1 MKLQDR
7 FQLISKRMALD
18 FEEAGLG
25 KHAGTKGANREHKLA
40 EFLAEKLPTQYGI
53 ASGEVVFRDG
63 SLSNQTDVIVYDC
76 LRSPVLYSEASQ
88 IVPIDGTFGII
99 EVKSFLSK
107 EELLDAARKIK
118 AFKEQAPRD
127 LAILRKPEHMTFVRP
142 GRPFGIAFGYSLKDN
157 SLESLA
163 RNWMEINHEI
173 GVVNNWINMIAVL
186 GQGLV
191 VLFRRKED
199 GSPEPLLETD
209 ALVNFTLAAQEGK
222 NDGNV
227 AAIPL
232 AFGENSLLY
241 FYFYLNAMLA
251 RTQIAPVDIGRYID
265 PRLPPIIHSVL

>member
-40 EFLAEKLPTQYGI
+40 AFLAEKLPTQYGI

-63 SLSNQTDVIVYDC
+63 SLSNQTDVIVYDR

-88 IVPIDGTFGII
+88 IVPIDGTFGTI

-107 EELLDAARKIK
+107 EELLDAACKIK

-127 LAILRKPEHMTFVRP
+127 LAIVRKPEHMTFVRP

-163 RNWMEINHEI
+163 R
-173 GVVNNWINMIAVL
+173 
-186 GQGLV
+186 
-191 VLFRRKED
+191 
-199 GSPEPLLETD
+199 T
-209 ALVNFTLAAQEGK
+209 
-222 NDGNV
+222 
-227 AAIPL
+227 
-232 AFGENSLLY
+232 
-241 FYFYLNAMLA
+241 
-251 RTQIAPVDIGRYID
+251 
-265 PRLPPIIHSVL
+265 